1 MVNVKNLFGMA
12 VMATALVGCASN
24 DDITPNGNE
33 NESNKAGTNYA
44 TFTIE
49 LPSTRGTRTAGDPEF
64 KPGDDNEYAVNNAQ
78 LVIFQKNKAA
88 SEGAYQWVENVE
100 IGNLEPWNSDK
111 GEGVTRYANI
121 TAELKNA
128 KVSGANEY
136 FALIILNNAGE
147 NKVKLPSSGDTYSS
161 WNVAT
166 KVKSAADFLNNDD
179 GFYMANA
186 PKYVSATV
194 EPTTLVSIN
203 GIYRTKEEAQN
214 NPATTVYVERGM
226 AKVTVANN
234 GFTSTPVKSG
244 TVYEN
249 DNYKITGWALDV
261 LNKSTFPVH
270 MTTGL
275 MNGGNVKAIVPSA
288 TTGVLE
294 DGSQTLTP
302 YADIWKNELEKTDR
316 FVGTGEFKRVYWG
329 IDPNYSLNLSDVD
342 ECKKHFYIVNPAG
355 NKYSDGTTLNWS
367 LSTTPL
373 YCLENTFDLNN
384 MKQGQ
389 TTRVIFKAVY
399 TPQGIA
405 TGDNF
410 YKIGNN
416 NTIWSED
423 NLKKQIIAKA
433 QEVLKETDPSKI
445 TVNLTAT
452 SNDISGEAG
461 TKWLVADNIS
471 YTGGTVSPANINDI
485 NNKLGLNKTKGVG
498 IATYKSGESYYIAR
512 IKHFNDLTQW
522 NAGDPTYG
530 SDNDKYL
537 GRYGVLRNNWYELT
551 VNSVSGP
558 GYPDV
563 PEIKPGDP
571 DDEDTKYI
579 NVAVKILDWAK
590 RSQSVDL

>member
-64 KPGDDNEYAVNNAQ
+64 KPGDANEYAVYNAQ
-78 LVIFQKNKAA
+78 LVIFQKNKAT

-147 NKVKLPSSGDTYSS
+147 SKVTLPSSGDTYSS
-161 WNVAT
+161 WNIAT
-166 KVKSAADFLNNDD
+166 KAKSAAAFLKNDN

-186 PKYVSATV
+186 PKYVSTTA

-234 GFTSTPVKSG
+234 GFTYNTPVKSG

-249 DNYKITGWALDV
+249 DHYEIKGWTLDV
-261 LNKSTFPVH
+261 LNKHTFPVH

-275 MNGGNVKAIVPSA
+275 MNGGEVSAIVPST
-288 TTGVLE
+288 TTGDLE
-294 DGSQTLTP
+294 DGKQTLKA
-302 YADIWKNELEKTDR
+302 YADIWKKTDR
-316 FVGTGEFKRVYWG
+316 FVGTGEFARVYWG
-329 IDPNYSLNLSDVD
+329 IDPNYSLDLSDVD
-342 ECKKHFYIVNPAG
+342 KCKKHFYIVNPAG
-355 NKYSDGTTLNWS
+355 TQYSDGTPFNWS
-367 LSTTPL
+367 ASTTPL
-373 YCLENTFDLNN
+373 YCLENTFDLDN

-399 TPQGIA
+399 TPHGIT
-405 TGDNF
+405 TGHNF

-423 NLKKQIIAKA
+423 NLEKQIIAKA
-433 QEVLKETDPSKI
+433 QEVLNAADGTI
-445 TVNLTAT
+445 TVNLAAT
-452 SNDISGEAG
+452 SNNISGEAG
-461 TKWLVADNIS
+461 TKWLAADNIS
-471 YTGGTVSPANINDI
+471 YTGGTVSTTNIDDI
-485 NNKLGLNKTKGVG
+485 NKKLGLNKTNGVG
-498 IATYKSGESYYIAR
+498 IATYKSGECYYIAR

-522 NAGDPTYG
+522 KAGDPTYG

-563 PEIKPGDP
+563 PEIKPDTP

>member
-24 DDITPNGNE
+24 DDITPNANGNDD
-33 NESNKAGTNYA
+33 NKTGTNYA

-49 LPSTRGTRTAGDPEF
+49 LPSTRGTRTDGEPGF
-64 KPGDDNEYAVNNAQ
+64 RPGDANEYAVNNAQ
-78 LVIFQKNKAA
+78 LVIFQKNG
-88 SEGAYQWVENVE
+88 STTEGDYQWVENVE

-121 TAELKNA
+121 TAELENA
-128 KVSGANEY
+128 KVSGADEY
-136 FALIILNNAGE
+136 FALVILNNAGE
-147 NKVKLPSSGDTYSS
+147 SKVTLPTKGDTYSS
-161 WNVAT
+161 WNIAT
-166 KVKSAADFLNNDD
+166 KTKSAADFLKNDN

-186 PKYVSATV
+186 PKYKSATA

-234 GFTSTPVKSG
+234 GFTPTSVKKG
-244 TVYEN
+244 TVYEH
-249 DNYKITGWALDV
+249 DSYEIKGWTLDV

-275 MNGGNVKAIVPSA
+275 MNGGDVSAIVAS
-288 TTGVLE
+288 TSGVL
-294 DGSQTLTP
+294 GAGKQTLKA
-302 YADIWKNELEKTDR
+302 YADIWKKEAKKTDR
-316 FVGTGEFKRVYWG
+316 FVGTGEFARVYWG
-329 IDPNYSLNLSDVD
+329 IDPNYSFDLSDVD
-342 ECKKHFYIVNPAG
+342 KCKKHFYIVNPDG
-355 NKYSDGTTLNWS
+355 NKYSDGTPFSWS
-367 LSTTPL
+367 TSTTPL
-373 YCLENTFDLNN
+373 YCLENTFDIDN

-405 TGDNF
+405 TGNNF

-423 NLKKQIIAKA
+423 NLIKQIKAKA
-433 QEVLKETDPSKI
+433 QEVLKESDDTKI
-445 TVNLTAT
+445 TVNLAAS
-452 SNDISGEAG
+452 SNNISGEAG
-461 TKWLVADNIS
+461 TKWLVVDNIS
-471 YTGGTVSPANINDI
+471 HTGGTVSPADIDDI
-485 NNKLGLNKTKGVG
+485 NKKLGLNKTNGVG
-498 IATYKSGESYYIAR
+498 IATYKSGECYYIAR

-522 NAGDPTYG
+522 KAGDPTYG

-563 PEIKPGDP
+563 PEIKPTVP

-590 RSQSVDL
+590 RSQTVDL

>member
-78 LVIFQKNKAA
+78 LVIFQKNKAT

-147 NKVKLPSSGDTYSS
+147 SKVTLPSSGDTYSS
-161 WNVAT
+161 WNIAT
-166 KVKSAADFLNNDD
+166 KAKSAAAFLKNNE

-186 PKYVSATV
+186 PKYVSTTA

-226 AKVTVANN
+226 AKVTVANK
-234 GFTSTPVKSG
+234 GFTFTPVKSG
-244 TVYEN
+244 TVYEK
-249 DNYKITGWALDV
+249 DHYEIKGWTLDV
-261 LNKSTFPVH
+261 LNKHTFPVH

-275 MNGGNVKAIVPSA
+275 MTGGNVKAIVPS
-288 TTGVLE
+288 TTTSDLV
-294 DGSQTLTP
+294 DGSQKLTP
-302 YADIWKNELEKTDR
+302 YADIWKNELKKTDR

-373 YCLENTFDLNN
+373 YCLENTFDLDN

-405 TGDNF
+405 TGNNF

-416 NTIWSED
+416 STIWSED

-452 SNDISGEAG
+452 SNNISGEAG

-485 NNKLGLNKTKGVG
+485 NNKLGLNKTNGVG

-563 PEIKPGDP
+563 PEIKPDTP

-590 RSQSVDL
+590 RSQTVDL

>member
-12 VMATALVGCASN
+12 VMATALVGCANN

-128 KVSGANEY
+128 NVSGANEY

-302 YADIWKNELEKTDR
+302 YADIWKNELKKTDR

>member
-302 YADIWKNELEKTDR
+302 YADIWKNELKKTDR

-329 IDPNYSLNLSDVD
+329 IDPNYSLGLEDAD
-342 ECKKHFYIVNPAG
+342 KCKKHFYIVNPAG

-452 SNDISGEAG
+452 SNNISGEAG

-530 SDNDKYL
+530 TDNDKYL

>member
-1 MVNVKNLFGMA
+1 M
-12 VMATALVGCASN
+12 
-24 DDITPNGNE
+24 
-33 NESNKAGTNYA
+33 
-44 TFTIE
+44 
-49 LPSTRGTRTAGDPEF
+49 
-64 KPGDDNEYAVNNAQ
+64 
-78 LVIFQKNKAA
+78 
-88 SEGAYQWVENVE
+88 
-100 IGNLEPWNSDK
+100 EPWNSDK

-128 KVSGANEY
+128 NVSGANEY

-302 YADIWKNELEKTDR
+302 YADIWKNELKKTDR

>member
-12 VMATALVGCASN
+12 VMATALVGCANN

-128 KVSGANEY
+128 NVSGANEY

-249 DNYKITGWALDV
+249 DNYKITGWTLDV

-302 YADIWKNELEKTDR
+302 YADIWKNELKKTDR

>member
-128 KVSGANEY
+128 NVSGANEY

-302 YADIWKNELEKTDR
+302 YADIWKNELKKTDR

>member
-302 YADIWKNELEKTDR
+302 YADIWKNELKKTDR

-590 RSQSVDL
+590 RSQTVDL

>member
-261 LNKSTFPVH
+261 LNKNTFPVH

-302 YADIWKNELEKTDR
+302 YADIWKNELKKTDR

-389 TTRVIFKAVY
+389 TIRVIFKAVY

>member
-12 VMATALVGCASN
+12 VMATALVGCANN

-128 KVSGANEY
+128 NVSGANEY

-302 YADIWKNELEKTDR
+302 YADIWKNELKKTDR
-316 FVGTGEFKRVYWG
+316 FVGTGEFARVYWG
-329 IDPNYSLNLSDVD
+329 IDPNYSLDLSDVD
-342 ECKKHFYIVNPAG
+342 KCKKHFYIVNPAG
-355 NKYSDGTTLNWS
+355 TQYSDGTPFNWS
-367 LSTTPL
+367 ASTTPL
-373 YCLENTFDLNN
+373 YCLENTFDLDN

-399 TPQGIA
+399 TPHGIT
-405 TGDNF
+405 TGHNF

-423 NLKKQIIAKA
+423 NLEKQIIAKA
-433 QEVLKETDPSKI
+433 QEVLNAADGTI
-445 TVNLTAT
+445 TVNLAAT
-452 SNDISGEAG
+452 SNNISGEAG
-461 TKWLVADNIS
+461 TKWLAADNIS
-471 YTGGTVSPANINDI
+471 YTGGTVSTTNIDDI
-485 NNKLGLNKTKGVG
+485 NKKLGLNKTNGVG
-498 IATYKSGESYYIAR
+498 IATYKSGECYYIAR

-522 NAGDPTYG
+522 KAGDPTYG

-563 PEIKPGDP
+563 PEIKPDTP

>member
-33 NESNKAGTNYA
+33 NESNKAGKNYA

-64 KPGDDNEYAVNNAQ
+64 KPGDANEYAVNDAQ
-78 LVIFQKNKAA
+78 LVIFQKNKAT

-121 TAELKNA
+121 TAELENA

-136 FALIILNNAGE
+136 FALIILNNAKE
-147 NKVKLPSSGDTYSS
+147 SKVTLPSDGDTYSS
-161 WNVAT
+161 WNIAT
-166 KVKSAADFLNNDD
+166 KAKSAAAFLKNDD

-186 PKYVSATV
+186 PKYVSATA

-203 GIYRTKEEAQN
+203 GIYRTKEEAQK

-226 AKVTVANN
+226 AKVTVANK
-234 GFTSTPVKSG
+234 GFTTTPVKSG
-244 TVYEN
+244 SVYDKDE
-249 DNYKITGWALDV
+249 YVIKGWALDV
-261 LNKSTFPVH
+261 LNKHTFPVH

-275 MNGGNVKAIVPSA
+275 MTGGNVKAIVPS
-288 TTGVLE
+288 TTSSDLV
-294 DGSQTLTP
+294 DGSQKLTP
-302 YADIWKNELEKTDR
+302 YADIWKNVSGKTDR
-316 FVGTGEFKRVYWG
+316 FVGTGDFKRVYWG
-329 IDPNYSLNLSDVD
+329 IDPNYHLNLSDVD
-342 ECKKHFYIVNPAG
+342 KCKKHFYIVNPAG
-355 NKYSDGTTLNWS
+355 NQYSDGTPLNWS
-367 LSTTPL
+367 ASTTPL
-373 YCLENTFDLNN
+373 YCLENTFDLDN

-389 TTRVIFKAVY
+389 TTRVLFRATY
-399 TPQGIA
+399 TPA
-405 TGDNF
+405 AVASEKDKTF
-410 YKIGNN
+410 FMIGNN
-416 NTIWSED
+416 PKIWTMTTLEQQIRNKVQELLNSKSVSVTINASADLLKAGSHKVTAADITITGTTASLDYDKLNT
-423 NLKKQIIAKA
+423 
-433 QEVLKETDPSKI
+433 
-445 TVNLTAT
+445 
-452 SNDISGEAG
+452 
-461 TKWLVADNIS
+461 
-471 YTGGTVSPANINDI
+471 
-485 NNKLGLNKTKGVG
+485 KLGLDNTPG
-498 IATYKSGESYYIAR
+498 IKTYKNGECYYIAR
-512 IKHFNDLTQW
+512 IKHFNELTPWTSGQ
-522 NAGDPTYG
+522 AYG
-530 SDNDKYL
+530 NDNEKYL

-563 PEIKPGDP
+563 PEIKPDTP

>member
-24 DDITPNGNE
+24 DDITPNANGNDD
-33 NESNKAGTNYA
+33 NKTGTNYA

-64 KPGDDNEYAVNNAQ
+64 KPGDANEYAVNNAQ
-78 LVIFQKNKAA
+78 LVIFQKNGAT

-128 KVSGANEY
+128 KVSGADEY

-147 NKVKLPSSGDTYSS
+147 SKVTLPSSGDTYSS
-161 WNVAT
+161 WNIAT
-166 KVKSAADFLNNDD
+166 KAKSAADFLNNDN

-186 PKYVSATV
+186 PKYESATV

-234 GFTSTPVKSG
+234 GFTSTPVKPG
-244 TVYEN
+244 TVYEH
-249 DNYKITGWALDV
+249 DNYEITGWALDV

-275 MNGGNVKAIVPSA
+275 MTGGTVKAIEPSA
-288 TTGVLE
+288 TTSDLV
-294 DGSQTLTP
+294 DGSQTLTA
-302 YADIWKNELEKTDR
+302 YADIWKKEIAKTDR
-316 FVGTGEFKRVYWG
+316 FVGTGEFARVYWG
-329 IDPNYSLNLSDVD
+329 IDPNYSLGLGDVD
-342 ECKKHFYIVNPAG
+342 KCKKHFYIVNPAG
-355 NKYSDGTTLNWS
+355 NKYSDGTTVKWS
-367 LSTTPL
+367 SSKTPL
-373 YCLENTFDLNN
+373 YCLENTFDLDN

-416 NTIWSED
+416 STIWSED

-433 QEVLKETDPSKI
+433 QEVLKETDATKI
-445 TVNLTAT
+445 TVNLAAT

-471 YTGGTVSPANINDI
+471 YTGGTVSAANINDI

-498 IATYKSGESYYIAR
+498 IATYKSGETYYIAR

-522 NAGDPTYG
+522 KAGDPTYG
-530 SDNDKYL
+530 TDNDKYL

-563 PEIKPGDP
+563 PEIKPGTP

-590 RSQSVDL
+590 RSQTVDL

>member
-24 DDITPNGNE
+24 DDLTPNGNE
-33 NESNKAGTNYA
+33 NESNKVGTAYA
-44 TFTIE
+44 SFTIE
-49 LPSTRGTRTAGDPEF
+49 LPSTRGTRTAGDPVYN
-64 KPGDDNEYAVNNAQ
+64 PGDANEYAVNNAQ
-78 LVIFQKNKAA
+78 LVIFKKNEATT
-88 SEGAYQWVENVE
+88 EGEYQWVENVE
-100 IGNLEPWNSDK
+100 IGNLEPWNNDT

-121 TAELKNA
+121 TAALNSA

-147 NKVKLPSSGDTYSS
+147 SKVALPSSGDTYSS
-161 WNVAT
+161 WNIAT
-166 KVKSAADFLNNDD
+166 KAKSAADFLKNDN

-186 PKYVSATV
+186 PKYVSTTA

-214 NPATTVYVERGM
+214 HPATTVYVERGM

-234 GFTSTPVKSG
+234 GFTSTPVKHG

-249 DNYKITGWALDV
+249 DNYEITGWALDV
-261 LNKSTFPVH
+261 LNKHTFPVH

-275 MNGGNVKAIVPSA
+275 MNGGVIKAIVPSA
-288 TTGVLE
+288 TPGVLE
-294 DGSQTLTP
+294 DGSQTLTS
-302 YADIWKNELEKTDR
+302 YANIWKNELNKTDR

-329 IDPNYSLNLSDVD
+329 IDPNYSLGLGDVD
-342 ECKKHFYIVNPAG
+342 KCKEHFYIVNPAG
-355 NKYSDGTTLNWS
+355 TQYSDGTPLNWS
-367 LSTTPL
+367 ASTTPL

-399 TPQGIA
+399 TPNGIA
-405 TGDNF
+405 KGKNF
-410 YKIGNN
+410 YKIGIN

-423 NLKKQIIAKA
+423 NLIKQIKAKA
-433 QEVLKETDPSKI
+433 QEVLKESDATKI
-445 TVNLTAT
+445 TVNLAAT

-461 TKWLVADNIS
+461 TKWLEADNIN
-471 YTGGTVSPANINDI
+471 YTGGTVSPADINNI
-485 NNKLGLNKTKGVG
+485 NNKLGLNKTNGVG

-512 IKHFNDLTQW
+512 IKHFNDLTKW
-522 NAGDPTYG
+522 KAGDPTYG
-530 SDNDKYL
+530 TNNDQYL

-563 PEIKPGDP
+563 PEIKPDTP

-579 NVAVKILDWAK
+579 NVSVKILDWAK
-590 RSQSVDL
+590 RSQTVDL

>member
-12 VMATALVGCASN
+12 VMATALVGCANN

-128 KVSGANEY
+128 NVSGANEY

-302 YADIWKNELEKTDR
+302 YADIWKNELKKTDR

-537 GRYGVLRNNWYELT
+537 GRYGVLRNNWYYLT
-551 VNSVSGP
+551 VDKVSNP
-558 GYPDV
+558 GSPTV
-563 PEIKPGDP
+563 PTITPNNP
-571 DDEDTKYI
+571 DDETNYYI
-579 NVAVKILDWAK
+579 SVSVKILDWAK
-590 RSQSVDL
+590 RSQTVDL

>member
-302 YADIWKNELEKTDR
+302 YADIWKNELKKTDR

-342 ECKKHFYIVNPAG
+342 ECKKHLYIVNPAG

>member
-1 MVNVKNLFGMA
+1 MA

-302 YADIWKNELEKTDR
+302 YADIWKNELKKTDR

>member
-147 NKVKLPSSGDTYSS
+147 SKVTLPSDGDTYSS
-161 WNVAT
+161 WNIAT
-166 KVKSAADFLNNDD
+166 KAKSAAAFLKNDD

-302 YADIWKNELEKTDR
+302 YADIWKNELKKTDR